1 MDLSPDHHAQKAKE
15 KEIETLVVAFAD
27 EHSPLNASQAKKLI
41 GTFITLTP
49 PLKPPIVLH
58 HMAMARFG
66 EGGTV
71 SRKPG
76 NITLNWRRLFEL
88 APDVTL
94 AGATAAETQAP
105 WLILV
110 AALYIW
116 AKLWKAAS
124 IKLDQEDALVVY
136 SLWLHRNSK
145 NRIPEE
151 DAFLKTNELATKHK
165 LPIFDKEKFTRIIN
179 KLLSI
184 DCIEINNGVIWL
196 CEWVTIKY

>member
-49 PLKPPIVLH
+49 PLKPPLLMDYMTVGSLG
-58 HMAMARFG
+58 R
-66 EGGTV
+66 GGTV

-76 NITLNWRRLFEL
+76 NITLNWRRLIEL
-88 APDVTL
+88 IPDVTL
-94 AGATAAETQAP
+94 AGATAAETQTP
-105 WLILV
+105 WLVLI

-116 AKLWKAAS
+116 TKLWKAAS
-124 IKLDQEDALVVY
+124 IKLDEQHALVVY
-136 SLWLHRNSK
+136 SLWLHRNSENK
-145 NRIPEE
+145 ILEE
-151 DAFLKTNELATKHK
+151 DAFLKTNELAQKHNRPV
-165 LPIFDKEKFTRIIN
+165 LNKEKFTRIIN

-184 DCIEINNGVIWL
+184 DCIEIDGGVIWL